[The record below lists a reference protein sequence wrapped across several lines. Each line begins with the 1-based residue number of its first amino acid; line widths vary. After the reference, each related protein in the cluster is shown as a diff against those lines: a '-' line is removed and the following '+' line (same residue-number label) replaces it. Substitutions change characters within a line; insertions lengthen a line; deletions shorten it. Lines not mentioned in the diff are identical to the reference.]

1 MLYFWLVTLVHIA
14 KCLIFFE
21 IAFIILIW
29 YNTISKI
36 GNLPILRLTQE
47 SYFDMILSTF
57 KLIFRSFYVLNYC
70 GKIWSFYNRIYII
83 ESISFESIKN
93 FKGLNFLDIYF
104 RICPLWTV
112 DHREIE
118 NIFFC
123 FEFILRVN
131 LHKILKPHFWS
142 TG

>member
-1 MLYFWLVTLVHIA
+1 MF
-14 KCLIFFE
+14 LIIVE
-21 IAFIILIW
+21 KYGVFI
-29 YNTISKI
+29 T
-36 GNLPILRLTQE
+36 E
-47 SYFDMILSTF
+47 S
-57 KLIFRSFYVLNYC
+57 
-70 GKIWSFYNRIYII
+70 II
-83 ESISFESIKN
+83 KSISFESIKN